1 MVADALDA
9 FHPLV
14 AGWFRERFGAP
25 TDPQRDG
32 WPRIGAGHD
41 VLIAAPTGSGK
52 TLAAFLACM
61 DALVRRGLADGLDD
75 HTDILYIS
83 PLKALSND
91 VQRNLEAPLAEL
103 REYAAQRGVELPTIR
118 VAVRTGD
125 TPASERAKLAKR
137 PPHILVTTPESLY
150 ILLTT
155 VSGRAALSQLRTVIV
170 DEIHAIAGDKRGAH
184 LAISLERLDRLVTQA
199 CGRTPVR
206 VGLSATQ
213 KPIERIGRLLVG
225 TRRPMPHI
233 VDSGHRRVIDLAI
246 EITDDELGAVAS
258 LEQFGRVYDRI
269 AELVQQHRSTI
280 VFVNTRRLVERTA
293 AALEQRLGEEHVV
306 AHHGSMSRA
315 LRLAAEQ
322 KLKLGQVKC
331 AVATASL
338 ELGIDVGTVDLVVQ
352 LGSPR
357 SIATLLQRVGRSGH
371 TLGATPKGRLFAL
384 TRDQLVECAALV
396 RGVRRGNLDEIELRD
411 APLDILA
418 QQIVAT
424 CAAEDIREDDL
435 RVMLRGATQYA
446 DLDDVK
452 LEQILEMLA
461 EGVSDRRGRG
471 GAHIHRDRV
480 TGVLKGRRG
489 ARLAA
494 ITCGGAI
501 PDNNNYAVVQWPEE
515 IKVGEVDEDFAIDSS
530 AGDIFQLGNTAW
542 RIKRIEMSK
551 VIVEDAKGQP
561 PTIPFWFGEAPAR
574 TSELSDEVSDLRRE
588 IDVRLERDEPL
599 DDIAAWVVAETSMP
613 ARAAQQLVAYYAASR
628 IALGALPRNDLLV
641 AERFFDE
648 GGGMQLVLH
657 SPLGGR
663 INRAWGLAL
672 RKKFCVTFD
681 FELQAAATDDG
692 IVISLGQP
700 HSFPLDTVFGYV
712 PSHQAEETLVQALLD
727 RPMFEIRW
735 RWNVTRSLT
744 VLRRKAGKKVPP
756 HLVKMRAADTLSVV
770 FPQAVACG
778 ENIQGPRE
786 VPDHPLVFET
796 IRDCL
801 VEAMDLEGLREM
813 IERLERGEIAVMA
826 RDTVEPSPLS
836 HELINANPY
845 AFLDDAPLEER
856 RTRAVQLRRG
866 LPATI
871 STTGTNDVG
880 AFDIAAI
887 AAAAEEVAP
896 TVRDTDELHD
906 ALMALWLVPE
916 PLARTWAPGADD
928 WFEALTRTG
937 RATRIRWRSPHGS
950 FADDAVARATNTTV
964 FGADASC
971 TNTAT
976 GPDANT
982 ATGAAASAP
991 GIDIAAWVATER
1003 LGAVRAILGADVE
1016 CIPAIPTPSW
1026 AKVPPREEAI
1036 LRITSAHLDHRG
1048 PVTAPA
1054 LADELGL
1061 PIDEILGALLA
1072 LEGDG
1077 AILRGS
1083 FTPSAPSGALPASAL
1098 RGGTS
1103 MRAALANAH
1112 ESSTLHA
1119 LEWCNRRVLA
1129 RIHRL
1134 TLARLRKEIEP
1145 VSAAALMR
1153 FLLRWQRVAKHTQVI
1168 GADGLA
1174 RVVEQLQGFE
1184 TAAGAWEREVLP
1196 ARICNYDHA
1205 WLDQLCLAGHVVWAR
1220 LSPRTVTVDAAE
1232 EPDVSPPPRKKPRPA
1247 DPTDPYNIAELAADA
1262 ACRQG
1267 LSRDEIAAAAAAA
1280 LTGARTPGY
1289 GEQVIV
1295 QLVTTSALMRRA
1307 SERAAYDE
1315 AANAARTAKDLDES
1329 DDDVRDALRTAR
1341 ETFARIATTD
1351 ATETFA
1357 RVAPTDEDRRIAPT
1371 DEDRRMNDVV
1381 DHEHFDPRN
1390 PRAHVGAPRNVGPS
1404 TGSDHS
1410 ARDNRRANDNV
1421 DHEHFDPRN
1430 PRAHVGAL
1438 RDGPSIGGGR
1448 ARDDRRANDNVDHL
1462 HFDPENPHAHV
1473 GAPRDGAS
1481 AARSNPPPLSPLLPG
1496 SSSEIRSDQNRS
1508 SNKSAGEFADIAD
1521 ALIDSAA
1528 CDAAPPNENRRPND
1542 NVDQANWNRNPAG
1555 EFADIANALIDSAD
1569 ARERSKP
1576 AKRAAPGRSAPLA
1589 LMLRTDSPWLRAAA
1603 AVNAGEP
1610 STLSPLATAVR
1621 DALAAHGASFL
1632 SDLASHVGTR
1642 PAEIED
1648 ALWELV
1654 GAGIA
1659 TADGFAS
1666 LRVLVDRKRG
1676 EVKSLFDRA
1685 RDTQKALADAALP
1698 PARKWQ
1704 EAIKKARTRDHL
1716 RPSHALRS
1724 LPTAAGRWSLLPAAN
1739 AAAMDADASARQLLQ
1754 RYGVVFRDLVQRE
1767 SSLPPWRDLLV
1778 ALRRLEAR
1786 GEIRGGRFVSGFVG
1800 EQFAL
1805 PEALEELRT
1814 VRNPAPNPCVARVA
1828 ATDPLNLVGILT
1840 PGARVPAVVGNAV
1853 LFLDGHAVASVEAG
1867 QLVLR
1872 APLPPGARVDEDLV
1886 YLPPLRPVQI
1896 APQAALP
1903 L

>member
-1 MVADALDA
+1 
-9 FHPLV
+9 
-14 AGWFRERFGAP
+14 
-25 TDPQRDG
+25 
-32 WPRIGAGHD
+32 
-41 VLIAAPTGSGK
+41 
-52 TLAAFLACM
+52 
-61 DALVRRGLADGLDD
+61 
-75 HTDILYIS
+75 
-83 PLKALSND
+83 
-91 VQRNLEAPLAEL
+91 
-103 REYAAQRGVELPTIR
+103 
-118 VAVRTGD
+118 
-125 TPASERAKLAKR
+125 
-137 PPHILVTTPESLY
+137 
-150 ILLTT
+150 
-155 VSGRAALSQLRTVIV
+155 
-170 DEIHAIAGDKRGAH
+170 
-184 LAISLERLDRLVTQA
+184 
-199 CGRTPVR
+199 PVR

-225 TRRPMPHI
+225 ARRPVPHI
-233 VDSGHRRVIDLAI
+233 VDSGHRRELDLAI

-258 LEQFGRVYDRI
+258 HEQFGRVYDRI

-280 VFVNTRRLVERTA
+280 VFVNTRSLVERVA

-306 AHHGSMSRA
+306 AHHGSMSRT

-352 LGSPR
+352 VGSPR

-371 TLGATPKGRLFAL
+371 TLGGTPKGRLFAV

-396 RGVRRGNLDEIELRD
+396 RGVRKGNLDQIALRD

-424 CAAEDIREDDL
+424 CAAEDIREDEL
-435 RVMLRGATQYA
+435 RDMLRGATPYA
-446 DLDDVK
+446 DLCDDK

-480 TGVLKGRRG
+480 GGVLRGRRG

-494 ITCGGAI
+494 VTCGGAI
-501 PDNNNYAVVQWPEE
+501 PDNNNYAVVQFPEE

-530 AGDIFQLGNTAW
+530 AGDIFQLGNTSW

-551 VIVEDAKGQP
+551 VIVEDAKGLP

-574 TSELSDEVSDLRRE
+574 TAELSDEVSDLRKE
-588 IDVRLERDEPL
+588 IDLRLERDEAL
-599 DDIAAWVVAETSMP
+599 DDIAAWLVAETTMP
-613 ARAAQQLVAYYAASR
+613 ARAAQQLIAYLAASR
-628 IALGALPRNDLLV
+628 IALGALPRKDLLV

-778 ENIQGPRE
+778 ENISGPRE

-801 VEAMDLEGLREM
+801 VEAMDLEGLRTM

-836 HELINANPY
+836 HELLNANPY

-856 RTRAVQLRRG
+856 RTRAVTLRRG

-871 STTGTNDVG
+871 STTGTDDVG
-880 AFDIAAI
+880 AFDEAAI
-887 AAAAEEVAP
+887 AAAIDEVAP
-896 TVRDTDELHD
+896 TVRDIDELHD

-916 PLARTWAPGADD
+916 PRALALAPGALD
-928 WFEALTRTG
+928 WFSALAAQG
-937 RATRIRWRSPHGS
+937 RAARLRWRSPHGEPI
-950 FADDAVARATNTTV
+950 DAV
-964 FGADASC
+964 
-971 TNTAT
+971 
-976 GPDANT
+976 
-982 ATGAAASAP
+982 
-991 GIDIAAWVATER
+991 AWVATER
-1003 LGAVRAILGADVE
+1003 LGAIRAVLGADVE
-1016 CIPAIPTPSW
+1016 CTPAIPTPSW

-1048 PVTAPA
+1048 PVTGPA
-1054 LADELGL
+1054 LAAELGL
-1061 PIDEILGALLA
+1061 PVDDILGALLA

-1083 FTPSAPSGALPASAL
+1083 FTPAAPSAALPASAL

-1103 MRAALANAH
+1103 MRAALTSAND
-1112 ESSTLHA
+1112 SSTLHA

-1134 TLARLRKEIEP
+1134 TLARLRREIEP

-1174 RVVEQLQGFE
+1174 RVIEQLQGFE

-1196 ARICNYDHA
+1196 ARLCNYDPS

-1220 LSPRTVTVDAAE
+1220 LSPRTTTVDAAD

-1280 LTGARTPGY
+1280 LTGSRTPGY

-1315 AANAARTAKDLDES
+1315 AADTARSSKIDE
-1329 DDDVRDALRTAR
+1329 DNDDVRNAIRAAR
-1341 ETFARIATTD
+1341 AAFS
-1351 ATETFA
+1351 
-1357 RVAPTDEDRRIAPT
+1357 
-1371 DEDRRMNDVV
+1371 RMSPV
-1381 DHEHFDPRN
+1381 
-1390 PRAHVGAPRNVGPS
+1390 
-1404 TGSDHS
+1404 
-1410 ARDNRRANDNV
+1410 
-1421 DHEHFDPRN
+1421 
-1430 PRAHVGAL
+1430 
-1438 RDGPSIGGGR
+1438 
-1448 ARDDRRANDNVDHL
+1448 
-1462 HFDPENPHAHV
+1462 
-1473 GAPRDGAS
+1473 DGAVRDP
-1481 AARSNPPPLSPLLPG
+1481 AAKQQPADHPS
-1496 SSSEIRSDQNRS
+1496 
-1508 SNKSAGEFADIAD
+1508 FAEMAD
-1521 ALIDSAA
+1521 AL
-1528 CDAAPPNENRRPND
+1528 
-1542 NVDQANWNRNPAG
+1542 
-1555 EFADIANALIDSAD
+1555 LDSAD
-1569 ARERSKP
+1569 ARDRAPTLSLVTKP

-1589 LMLRTDSPWLRAAA
+1589 LMLRADSHWLRAAA
-1603 AVNAGEP
+1603 AVNASEP
-1610 STLSPLATAVR
+1610 PSLSPLAAEVR
-1621 DALAAHGASFL
+1621 DALASHGASFL
-1632 SDLASHVGTR
+1632 GDLANLLDR
-1642 PAEIED
+1642 PPAEIED

-1654 GAGIA
+1654 GAGVA

-1676 EVKSLFDRA
+1676 EVKSLFDKA
-1685 RDTQKALADAALP
+1685 RDTQKALAEAGLP
-1698 PARKWQ
+1698 PVRKWQ
-1704 EAIKKARTRDHL
+1704 EAIKKARTRDHR
-1716 RPSHALRS
+1716 RPTHALRS
-1724 LPTAAGRWSLLPAAN
+1724 LPTAAGRWSLLPVAN
-1739 AAAMDADASARQLLQ
+1739 SGAMDAEASARQLLQ

-1767 SSLPPWRDLLV
+1767 SSLPPWRDILV

-1786 GEIRGGRFVSGFVG
+1786 GEIRGGRFVGGFVG

-1805 PEALEELRT
+1805 PEALEELRA
-1814 VRNPAPNPCVARVA
+1814 VRNPAPNPCVTRVA

-1853 LFLDGHAVASVEAG
+1853 LFLDGQAVASVEAG

-1886 YLPPLRPVQI
+1886 YYPPPRPVQI